1 MSQVYARNRKE
12 TSFQFFDNAKKLTKT
27 ICRFSNSKTYFPK
40 KYKFSYSQHLRLKAF
55 ELLDNVSYA
64 YAIYPST
71 QEKVNEKKDY
81 ISKAIAN
88 CYQLQN
94 ILDVYIDSI
103 ETIKFE
109 NIDFIEELEHEKVLL
124 EGWRK
129 GIKILKDT

>member
-12 TSFQFFDNAKKLTKT
+12 TNFQFYDNAKRLTKS
-27 ICRFSNSKTYFPK
+27 ICRFSNSKKYFPK
-40 KYKFSYSQHLRLKAF
+40 KYMFSYSQHLRLKAF

-64 YAIYPST
+64 YGIYAST
-71 QEKVNEKKDY
+71 QELVYEKKNY
-81 ISKAIAN
+81 ISKAVSN

-103 ETIKFE
+103 QTVKFE
-109 NIDFIEELEHEKVLL
+109 NIDFLEELEHEKVLL

-129 GIKILKDT
+129 SIKMVNE